1 MTSYAQV
8 AVPTPLH
15 HLFTYKIPDSLKDKV
30 TAGQRLVVPFRKKQ
44 VIGFCLGLTDQMPT
58 GFDEKNLKAVLEV
71 REAQPVFSEK
81 MIALLT
87 WMADYYCAPIGL
99 ACHGALPSRLSRLQ
113 GPARAKLKLPEEEH
127 PAFYETES
135 IQLHA
140 KQQTALDK
148 ILEFSK
154 EKNPKPVLLHGITG
168 SGKTEIYLQL
178 IREVLNRGQQAIL
191 LAPEIALTPQLIGRV
206 QSRLKEKIAIY
217 HSGLSEAWRHLYW
230 EKMRAG
236 ELNVVVGTRSALF
249 APFSRLG
256 LIIVDEEQDS
266 SYKQEEGALH
276 YHARD
281 AAIVRAG
288 LEGTAILLGS
298 ATPSLESF
306 HNAKKGKYHYLY
318 LDERAA
324 GAKLPAVEL
333 IDLRKT
339 KFTEGSKTLSENL
352 KNALAETLYRGEQ
365 SLLFLNRRGF
375 ANFLLCQ
382 DCGEALQCPHCA
394 ISLTYH
400 KYPPALVC
408 HYCEFR
414 RVVAEKCGACGSPA
428 LKLLGQGTQTLE
440 EELRELF
447 PEAKIIR
454 LDRDT
459 AARREVRHQTLQAM
473 KKGEADILLG
483 TQIVA
488 KGHDFPNVT
497 LVGVILADISLNL
510 PDFRAA
516 EKTFQ
521 ILTQAAG
528 RSGRAEKPGRVIIQ
542 TFHPDH
548 FSLICSQTHNFERF
562 SQTELKARESL
573 RYPPFSRLAQI
584 RLQSVRPERVEQ
596 AARNIKKFLDRFGL
610 KGRHWIEVL
619 GPAKPPLAKLRG
631 KHRQQILLKA
641 ENAPAL
647 KSCLKQLNQFAQRQL
662 PPAVQIQIDVDCLNM
677 M

>member
-1 MTSYAQV
+1 MTTYAQI
-8 AVPTPLH
+8 AIPSPLH
-15 HLFTYKIPDSLKDKV
+15 HLFTYKIPGPLKTKIA
-30 TAGQRLVVPFRKKQ
+30 AGQRVVVPFRKKPM
-44 VIGFCLGLTDQMPT
+44 IGFCLGIASQLPP
-58 GFDEKNLKAVLEV
+58 GLEEKKLKEVLEV
-71 REAQPVFSEK
+71 KEEGPVFSEK
-81 MIALLT
+81 MIVLLN
-87 WMADYYCAPIGL
+87 WMAGYYCAPIGEV
-99 ACHGALPSRLSRLQ
+99 CHAALPSRLARLKS
-113 GPARAKLKLPEEEH
+113 PDSAKPKLLEEEH
-127 PAFYETES
+127 PAFYEPEPVR
-135 IQLHA
+135 LNL
-140 KQQTALDK
+140 KQEAALKK
-148 ILEFSK
+148 ILEFAK
-154 EKNPKPVLLHGITG
+154 EKKPKPILLHGITG

-178 IREVLNRGQQAIL
+178 MREILAQGRQVIL

-230 EKMRAG
+230 EKMRNG
-236 ELNVVVGTRSALF
+236 ELQVVVGTRSALF
-249 APFSRLG
+249 APFPNLG
-256 LIIVDEEQDS
+256 LIIIDEEQDT
-266 SYKQEEGALH
+266 SYKQEDGTFR

-281 AAIVRAG
+281 AAIVRTN
-288 LEGTAILLGS
+288 LEGAACLLGS
-298 ATPSLESF
+298 ATPSLETF

-324 GAKLPAVEL
+324 GAKLPQVEL

-339 KFTEGSKTLSENL
+339 KFAGDSKTLSENL
-352 KNALAETLYRGEQ
+352 KSALAENLYRGEQ

-382 DCGEALQCPHCA
+382 DCGETLQCPHCA

-400 KYPPALVC
+400 KYPPAMVC

-414 RVVAEKCGACGSPA
+414 GAIPEKCAGCASPA

-447 PEAKIIR
+447 PEARILR
-454 LDRDT
+454 LDKDT
-459 AARREVRHQTLQAM
+459 AAKRQVRQQTLQAM

-516 EKTFQ
+516 ERTFQ

-528 RSGRAEKPGRVIIQ
+528 RSGRADKPGKVIIQ
-542 TFHPDH
+542 TFHPEH
-548 FSLICSQTHNFERF
+548 FSLLCSMSHNFEAF
-562 SQTELKARESL
+562 SQQELKSREAL
-573 RYPPFSRLAQI
+573 HYPPFSRLAQI
-584 RLQSVRPERVEQ
+584 RLQSVRQDRLERTAQ
-596 AARNIKKFLDRFGL
+596 NIKNFLSRSGV
-610 KGRHWIEVL
+610 KGQYWIEVL

-641 ENAPAL
+641 QNAPAL
-647 KSCLKQLNQFAQRQL
+647 QSYLKQLHRYAEKNL
-662 PPAVQIQIDVDCLNM
+662 PPAVQMQIDVDCLNM